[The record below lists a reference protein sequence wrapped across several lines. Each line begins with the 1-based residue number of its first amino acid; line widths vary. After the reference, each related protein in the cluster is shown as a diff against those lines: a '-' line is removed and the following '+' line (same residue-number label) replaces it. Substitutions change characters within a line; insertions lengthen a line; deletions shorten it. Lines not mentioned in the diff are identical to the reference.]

1 MFLIR
6 VEHQHQVRNYT
17 AESYF
22 DATELFYALTK
33 TFGFVQVWQGSE
45 LVSEYKI

>member
-6 VEHQHQVRNYT
+6 VEHQHRVRNYH
-17 AESYF
+17 ADSYF
-22 DATELFYALTK
+22 DAIELFYALTK
-33 TFGFVQVWQGSE
+33 TFWFVQVWQDSE